1 MKKTTNSDFKHGIA
15 KPMLGAV
22 LSKTIT
28 INVEVLKLEKEIPT
42 DEIAYFN
49 EWLIHKGIELGIGKQ
64 HEYYDYTDNVKD
76 AIAVTF
82 RVYCT

>member
-1 MKKTTNSDFKHGIA
+1 MSNEEQNGNFA

-22 LSKTIT
+22 LSKLTT
-28 INVEVLKLEKEIPT
+28 INVEILKLEKEVPSN
-42 DEIAYFN
+42 EIQDFN
-49 EWLIHKGIELGIGKQ
+49 EWLIHKGIELGLGKQ

-76 AIAVTF
+76 AIGVTF

>member
-1 MKKTTNSDFKHGIA
+1 MANEEQNGNFA

-22 LSKTIT
+22 LSKSTT
-28 INVEVLKLEKEIPT
+28 INVEILKLEKEVPS
-42 DEIAYFN
+42 DEIKDFN
-49 EWLIHKGIELGIGKQ
+49 EWLIYKGIELGLGKQ

>member
-1 MKKTTNSDFKHGIA
+1 MSIEKENGNFA

-22 LSKTIT
+22 LSKSTT
-28 INVEVLKLEKEIPT
+28 INVEILKLEKEVPPN
-42 DEIAYFN
+42 EIEEFN
-49 EWLIHKGIELGIGKQ
+49 DWLIHKGIELGLGKQ

-76 AIAVTF
+76 AIPVTF